1 MAIKYNGKNVINRKT
16 EEEKRREQEEKERR
30 QKELQEKQLGLPSY
44 MFKYAPPDLDWK
56 PTGTAQK
63 GQITSVKQKS
73 SGLIYPAAQLALKAK
88 YKRDQVEEQL
98 KNAGK
103 VTISGG
109 NAFVPGDKSVKMPE
123 VGSKDGNKA
132 VGREVGDSDL
142 GLRTSKEVLNS
153 FLSFLEKENK
163 SAQDVIDN
171 PDMAENDPEKIKAQ
185 KDQTRLKEYQKN
197 ALTQLDALPK
207 EATESQP
214 TATPKTRQEGDAFT
228 QKIQAGQNK
237 QAQQGYQPIPK
248 VLSKEAQYMWHITY
262 VPQNTEGEDYV
273 KWLQDGMDLGLYDR
287 KDVNALIA
295 QAGRSDDPLE
305 QYMALDDSQKSG
317 WLRSAGEN
325 VQQLLTMEAAKRYNQ
340 QHPYATDRDELLAK
354 QEYYTG
360 LRDEAQ
366 KRLDFLNGTI
376 GIEFAPEG
384 EMPYTV
390 RDRTNHYYRDP
401 RYREQI
407 DEKFY
412 DAIVGE
418 GEYQKQLAEFMADPE
433 YGPDAMELLMTEAW
447 DAYEHGEY
455 SNLYYILTGKN
466 DYSEMESQ
474 LGYAKDQLNTI
485 QGRLNLYDQYDAF
498 MSGYTG
504 AQRESYD
511 PAKDRGYD
519 SLVDY
524 GTPNMPKTRPTY
536 QDPNTKDVH
545 RIYSFINL
553 GKEYKAYIDNAA
565 GGNEDATK
573 VTAAYGK
580 AALMLPE
587 EIEIFNGY
595 YNAGQYKEASEFLN
609 GLSMALN
616 DRYAKYE
623 EIENR
628 EQARKYPV
636 MSSLE
641 TLLAEQMS
649 GALAIPRTFAGFAG
663 EKSVYDPNSA
673 WYASSRYTEQ
683 TQGEIANM
691 IGGEGGKFYLAGMN
705 TLRNL
710 TNAAM
715 VALAGVPASGR
726 AAAGLAMFA
735 TQIYQD
741 QTYKYLKETNDYGK
755 AAGMAT
761 LDAVLETLEEM
772 LPYEV
777 MLSGGG
783 NIILNFLANGTSEA
797 LEELTGATVG
807 EAIKGLIAGRQ
818 DWEKRKDQIYN
829 EGGYTDDSGNWITL
843 DTSDSNK
850 ALAEA
855 QTQAWKEKG
864 HEIIEN
870 TVAGFVG
877 GSLGASYGVWQ
888 NYNENKYWG
897 KKVRGRQNIIGN
909 ETGADQLINAALG
922 MKDDT
927 ASKKLALKIS
937 ENANNG
943 KEASDAQIGKL
954 ARTMATETN
963 AEIADIVRGTVKWK
977 IHMELTEAGA
987 SPEYAGEAAPILAD
1001 AVMDDGKM
1009 NKSDVAAVAKDKR
1022 GIEVLKSWL
1031 VRGSE
1036 KTEEALEEKKVG
1048 KDTMNTMK
1056 ANSTVKSLLQ
1066 GENKYVYSGFVAR
1079 EINDAHKSANMAS
1092 EDVIAT
1098 AKGRRAGRGTDAVWT
1113 TADQGDQ
1120 IVQVIGKEGN
1130 KYRIKTEDGNTQ
1142 LVDAGSLQA
1151 ASDVLG
1157 TVMELGNRNNIKLE
1171 DEAVNAILRGYEDNK
1186 GLSGEKYVN
1195 DAINAYLRFRTGGT
1209 MEKSSLTDETLEQI
1223 RETAEAVNKREHESN
1238 LAEGKNQMMTAPGKG
1253 TIVYQNESGE
1263 HEFGSFAW
1271 KNALKSLDANRRTQ
1285 ANALAQLT
1293 TMIGTHV
1300 VLKYEPGTAAFGW
1313 EDSGTGRIV
1322 INLAATDSSGS
1333 SRHILTIAAHEMT
1346 HWLQQNSDEGYRE
1359 LRQFVFDQ
1367 LRKQGGEDAVE
1378 KLIMMTMGD
1387 YRAAARNSN
1396 NKNFELPSI
1405 ERAMAEVVA
1414 NACDQVLSNTKLI
1427 ETLQN
1432 ENPNLYE
1439 KVRGFVADF
1448 VKRIQDAIG
1457 NEELYNDSRESRL
1470 LKKAGQEVFDQLQEK
1485 WMIARNEAVNRERTP
1500 GTEKENG
1507 QQYSIAQ
1514 NGIDK
1519 GMSDNE
1525 RYIALKETKINISD
1539 ATGKLGGDFIADFAK
1554 MDTAEKE
1561 TALAEL
1567 AREEGLI
1574 KGKTAAKKLTNSNL
1588 SIKAE
1593 FSKIAI
1599 HESMRNQKTGYT
1611 NLAALMPVFEETYYN
1626 AVPILVQGDRYL
1638 HTINKTSHIDS
1649 FAYLLGAY
1657 KYNGNI
1663 IPVQFEI
1670 KAMEDDNNR
1679 LYVVATIKDDTIVV
1693 ESQVNNRQQGSAP
1706 VSSVISIEDIIKNV
1720 NPSDVNIL
1728 SNIPSGFLTQDQ
1740 LKGKRTGL
1748 KEKGDYFKNKA
1759 ITKGTYNNGVGNVTV
1774 NRIDEAIAYYGSRGN
1789 TDYSKAYMA
1798 YISPENFLS
1807 LTTANEEGIENTSR
1821 VMVVDEMRDDQTPF
1835 LKYNQKT
1842 GEVTGHEGRHRIE
1855 AMKQSGV
1862 KQVAVLL
1869 IPDGEQGRYTRET
1882 IISKEFKGQ
1891 RLSNGKKATGKA
1903 TLENIIPVNEKHRE
1917 ELISTFSNSEN
1928 WFQYSVPQ
1936 RDVDVSAWKRYQM
1949 RDGELYMMDNND
1961 NETKLTGLDRE
1972 YVEAWWNH
1980 DWTRMEEILA
1990 DKIRENGAIPFK
2002 TPNAY
2007 TSPSH
2012 QWVANAIKTGNT
2024 MAIGQAAQEMAQ
2036 LVPDNAV
2043 LVPMPNHHGQT
2054 TDDTDTVVLAEA
2066 ISKIT
2071 GRPVIRALAGV
2082 ERESRKA
2089 DKEKPKSQQMKA
2101 VDLGFRQVEKIP
2113 EGTVPYFIDNVI
2125 ASGLTAEAA
2134 HRAMG
2139 NNGVT
2144 LAYAKSTRSA
2154 NDGLKRA
2161 NVTFYDTSK
2170 QYGSYLIPL
2179 SERIDMSR
2187 KGYAGTK
2194 FSVQQMNQD
2203 YMAAVNDG
2211 DMQKAQELVVKAAEN
2226 AGYTVHAYH
2235 GTGRA
2240 DRVGTVFLPERATS
2254 GPMAYFT
2261 DSREIAEHYSKDKQ
2275 DTSIAYDEEYEDY
2288 FKQFRTKDR
2297 NGRNIAIG
2305 DLWKQLSYSER
2316 QRITEAGRHISWDDE
2331 VENIIYNPEARNGNG
2346 GFTDWVLRE
2355 KRGNAIEALIEAWLQ
2370 GGDLYS
2376 REEMF
2381 LDVLKMA
2388 GIKNVTYNDPY
2399 ARHEKVYD
2407 TLLKIQNP
2415 FQTSKMY
2422 NKEFL
2427 EGLESWWW
2435 DQDQDKY
2442 NVLTANADPWD
2453 KNSRTV
2459 LQWIEYAE
2467 YDLENGN
2474 SHAWTTI
2481 PDAVTDYLRSLG
2493 YDGIQDTGGK
2503 NGGDEH
2509 TVWIPFSSE
2518 QVKSSEPV
2526 TYDDNGEV
2534 IPLSERFNPDQ
2545 KDIRYSVQQME
2556 KTYESLNVSP
2566 DVYFR
2571 GTMEQINAAETAEAA
2586 RAEEFRKLIDTNEF
2600 MALEFMKPD
2609 GRREILHR
2617 SSRPGV
2623 RYQLSYIGSDGEP
2636 TMHES
2641 YGRIEG
2647 ENAGGETVH
2656 RMEELYDHFVRE
2668 NLRSDL
2674 NISVMEDRNEEKDT
2688 RRYSIDQGDMNVQ
2701 VWLQGLTESSLSTAQ
2716 EKTMLRQYQ
2725 DLKKGLDVMRG
2736 LNEERRRKLEK
2747 LLAKQNPSAYDRKQ
2761 IRDLQAVMQA
2771 KQREID
2777 RQEEKLA
2784 KVTGDKGF
2792 ARLMYT
2798 QAKIMEDLVNGR
2810 TADDVRHTVDAIS
2823 RELEAVKKEMAER
2836 SEQLK
2841 TLAAKE
2847 AVIRIRQQLN
2857 SAGLKRIAA
2866 KLKTDLNSNLSN
2878 TEIENRLA
2886 LMALKMKEGKVDSDE
2901 VTELADMLIGKM
2913 NPAYDSYVLE
2923 TLRGRT
2929 ITLNKNQLAELKGQ
2943 NRTVREIQQELA
2955 GTGIRIRTT
2964 GGNTL
2969 DQNWDELCDLLPQ
2982 LNREASD
2989 ADMLDNLLDLVVSER
3004 RAARAEGA
3012 NNDQVAAMVVTAA
3025 ADLIPEIVTDKKSM
3039 QLIRET
3045 LKYIAEMSRQAGETA
3060 KAMEE
3065 LNSLMDRLQTKGRQA
3080 KSTLGTLE
3088 NKIHDAIEYNN
3099 KLTEQ
3104 SEAATWKEER
3114 RKLINSLNSEHA
3126 QAMIAQQQEFRER
3139 IEKDRKARNTQAENA
3154 ALRRR
3159 INTNITRVRALLMR
3173 ESAQK
3178 NIPEHM
3184 KPLARHMLEKIVNN
3198 DLVGRKISGISRE
3211 DLQETKRV
3219 LDAWKAQDG
3228 EYNPDSLKG
3237 LDDAV
3242 QDALY
3247 NAVEDLISG
3256 IEYYNESAKGH
3267 SLQENLDRYNGALT
3281 EISNAVSTITGI
3293 INAERTISLGDRRVL
3308 LDDMAY
3314 KVQESTGGRRAKE
3327 FTGRAGLAIAN
3338 LRKAVVSGNLTPE
3351 YFFRT
3356 LKNAGLDDLW
3366 EEYHRAEN
3374 RNGLELMK
3382 AQTKLDEIAKKYGY
3396 KNWDMD
3402 KRLTVKLDSGDVS
3415 MTLGQIMSLY
3425 ATWKREH
3432 TLGPAMSNHLQMGG
3446 FYTEESDP
3454 RQGFLGRRVVDLRA
3468 HRVNEQDM
3476 QLVQS
3481 LMTDEQQQFVD
3492 EIVSYMSNEM
3502 SELGNE
3508 ASMKAY
3514 GIKMY
3519 KESYYFPFKMWD
3531 GIKARASNDSGSAAA
3546 ANERAFHPSF
3556 SKTRQHNANNA
3567 VMIGDFMTTAAD
3579 HIVGMINYA
3588 TMGLANE
3595 NLQRVLNKQVPEGD
3609 RLDTMT
3615 KRTIRTVLQEAY
3627 GKEATDYLAKLQE
3640 QLNGGVSRIDRTLY
3654 DRALTLFR
3662 KNAVAGSMSVALQQ
3676 PLSYIRAAMMI
3687 NPKYLAG
3694 ALSPVYWRGSFK
3706 EMMAHSGVAVIKKM
3720 GRFDMG
3726 FGAGAREFITPEGK
3740 EGRVRQAWDAV
3751 TEKATILPELMDQM
3765 TWTRMWSAVKMEQH
3779 ALHPEMDVHSDAF
3792 LDMVGERFNDVMRKT
3807 QVYDSTLTKS
3817 QNMRSQ
3823 NPFVKSITSF
3833 MAEPTLT
3840 LNVLA
3845 DAARNAGEKGGKVR
3859 LAKALATFALSAAA
3873 QAAVKAIMSSGR
3885 SPDDKKTW
3893 YENFAYRFWT
3903 NLIQEADVANLVP
3916 GYNDL
3921 IMLLKNG
3928 KLDDDAMGAIGKI
3941 FTAFEKM
3948 TQVASPDKIND
3959 YRAWEDGPAQ
3969 IIQLFSQLPAK
3980 NIMRDLRA
3988 MYNWFIGKPYAQRE
4002 DSAAVL
4008 KLQRDAAAMTADNL
4022 LGVIVAKLGEAGYK
4036 TTNKA
4041 YYGRMFDAMQRGDQ
4055 EAADEIREY
4064 LQLAKNVKDEAIE
4077 SGLRSQAKENLAPAE
4092 SSQWMIDNDLMDS
4105 TGTITTQYKKG
4116 DITADEAKKLYKA
4129 ADPKL
4134 SDDDIW
4140 WKIDQADY
4148 YKETGETKTGY
4159 YYRLGPAL
4167 ETNRSEQINA
4177 VIKDLLKHGRTK
4189 EQVKTQIN
4197 TELKQKYLE
4206 SDSAGRVRIRD
4217 EMQKAYK
4224 AAGYTVDDA
4233 NKQIEKWK
4241 KDAEKKK

>member
-16 EEEKRREQEEKERR
+16 EEEKRREQEEKETR

-44 MFKYAPPDLDWK
+44 MFKYAPPDLNWE

-171 PDMAENDPEKIKAQ
+171 PDIAENDPEKIKAQ

-207 EATESQP
+207 ETDERQP
-214 TATPKTRQEGDAFT
+214 MITTNYTPEENAFT

-248 VLSKEAQYMWHITY
+248 VLSKEAQYMWHITH
-262 VPQNTEGEDYV
+262 VPQDTEGEDYV

-287 KDVNALIA
+287 KDVNAEIA
-295 QAGRSDDPLE
+295 QTGNTTPYDE
-305 QYMALDDSQKSG
+305 YKALAEEYKSG
-317 WLRSAGEN
+317 AWN
-325 VQQLLTMEAAKRYNQ
+325 YRYNKQ
-340 QHPYATDRDELLAK
+340 QQNIVGLEKAWEYADSYQYGSDRGRLEEELK
-354 QEYYTG
+354 YYTG
-360 LRDEAQ
+360 QLDEANKLIAGHDSQ
-366 KRLDFLNGTI
+366 QENQIRVNLNNLNSVELI
-376 GIEFAPEG
+376 LPG
-384 EMPYTV
+384 EPIQYLTGRNEEYNNDINYKMWA
-390 RDRTNHYYRDP
+390 
-401 RYREQI
+401 
-407 DEKFY
+407 DEAFY
-412 DAIVGE
+412 DAVMGQ
-418 GEYQKQLAEFMADPE
+418 GAYNDVLDYNDAHQKNR
-433 YGPDAMELLMTEAW
+433 ELDEALDKKLDEAW
-447 DAYEHGEY
+447 TAFEEGRKDDIY
-455 SNLYYILTGKN
+455 NILTGSKTSLG
-466 DYSEMESQ
+466 DYVSQ
-474 LGYAKDQLNTI
+474 RNYAENKI
-485 QGRLNLYDQYDAF
+485 QETQAKLKKYDQIDAALSQYDGI
-498 MSGYTG
+498 SG
-504 AQRESYD
+504 ADYD
-511 PAKDRGYD
+511 PALDRGRETLWTYD
-519 SLVDY
+519 DEY
-524 GTPNMPKTRPTY
+524 H
-536 QDPNTKDVH
+536 DPNVPYASPFTTDVH
-545 RIYSFINL
+545 RIYSFINK
-553 GKEYKAYIDNAA
+553 GKEYQAYLDFVA
-565 GGNEDATK
+565 GGNVDNAK
-573 VTAAYGK
+573 VSEAYGK
-580 AALMLPE
+580 SALMNKE
-587 EIEIFNGY
+587 MKRKFNDLYRQGKY
-595 YNAGQYKEASEFLN
+595 DEAAAFLN
-609 GLSMALN
+609 GISVYLN
-616 DRYAKYE
+616 EMYSDYEHIYTEELARQLPITSSIYATGSE
-623 EIENR
+623 M
-628 EQARKYPV
+628 V
-636 MSSLE
+636 
-641 TLLAEQMS
+641 S
-649 GALAIPRTFAGFAG
+649 GAAGIARTFAGMAG
-663 EKSVYDPNSA
+663 DKSVEDPNSA
-673 WYASSRYTEQ
+673 WYASTRKSEQ
-683 TQGEIANM
+683 IQQGIADM
-691 IGGEGGKFYLAGMN
+691 IGGTGGKVYLAGMN
-705 TLRNL
+705 TLRNMM
-710 TNAAM
+710 NAATIS
-715 VALAGVPASGR
+715 ALGITGPWAS
-726 AAAGLAMFA
+726 AAGLTLFA
-735 TQIYQD
+735 AQIYQD
-741 QTYKYLKETNDYGK
+741 QTYKYLEETHDYNK
-755 AAGMAT
+755 AVSYAL
-761 LDAVLETLEEM
+761 LDALLETLEEK
-772 LPYEV
+772 LPYDT
-777 MLSGGG
+777 MLNGGPNLLK
-783 NIILNFLANGTSEA
+783 NILANVGSEMG
-797 LEELTGATVG
+797 EEFTGATLFDT
-807 EAIKGLIAGRQ
+807 IKGMIKGE
-818 DWEKRKDQIYN
+818 DEIENRKDQIFN
-829 EGGYTDDSGNWITL
+829 EGGFVDGSGNWTAL
-843 DTSDSNK
+843 DKTNENEAMAK
-850 ALAEA
+850 A
-855 QTQAWKEKG
+855 QIQAMREKG
-864 HEIIEN
+864 QEIIEN
-870 TVAGFVG
+870 TLSGGLGGGLGGF
-877 GSLGASYGVWQ
+877 YGVWQ

-897 KKVRGRQNIIGN
+897 KKIRGRQNIIGN

-963 AEIADIVRGTVKWK
+963 TKIADIAWGAVKWK
-977 IHMELTEAGA
+977 IHRELTEAGA

-1001 AVMDDGKM
+1001 AVMGDGKM

-1036 KTEEALEEKKVG
+1036 KTEEALEEKAG
-1048 KDTMNTMK
+1048 KDTMK
-1056 ANSTVKSLLQ
+1056 ANRTVKSLLQ

-1079 EINDAHKSANMAS
+1079 EINDAHKSANMAG

-1098 AKGRRAGRGTDAVWT
+1098 AKGRRTGRGTDAVWT

-1171 DEAVNAILRGYEDNK
+1171 DEAVNAILRGYEANK

-1223 RETAEAVNKREHESN
+1223 RGTAEAVNKREHENN
-1238 LAEGKNQMMTAPGKG
+1238 LAEGKNQLMTAPGKG

-1263 HEFGSFAW
+1263 HKFGSFAW
-1271 KNALKSLDANRRTQ
+1271 KNALKGLDANRRTQ

-1300 VLKYEPGTAAFGW
+1300 VLKYEPGSAAFGW

-1378 KLIMMTMGD
+1378 KLIMMTMDD
-1387 YRAAARNSN
+1387 YRNAARNSN

-1500 GTEKENG
+1500 GTTKENG
-1507 QQYSIAQ
+1507 QQFAIRQVGSLAAAADAQ
-1514 NGIDK
+1514 
-1519 GMSDNE
+1519 SP
-1525 RYIALKETKINISD
+1525 AHTSETTDRSSTSTEIILTPYEEYVKN
-1539 ATGKLGGDFIADFAK
+1539 KK
-1554 MDTAEKE
+1554 
-1561 TALAEL
+1561 
-1567 AREEGLI
+1567 ARELSEEEIRLNKEYNDAVESGDEERARRMIWEKITNTKGIYPFIVARENYDNKTKEITNLI
-1574 KGKTAAKKLTNSNL
+1574 KGNENQKPSMNAVHTAAVEMSKKLT
-1588 SIKAE
+1588 
-1593 FSKIAI
+1593 
-1599 HESMRNQKTGYT
+1599 
-1611 NLAALMPVFEETYYN
+1611 
-1626 AVPILVQGDRYL
+1626 
-1638 HTINKTSHIDS
+1638 
-1649 FAYLLGAY
+1649 
-1657 KYNGNI
+1657 
-1663 IPVQFEI
+1663 
-1670 KAMEDDNNR
+1670 
-1679 LYVVATIKDDTIVV
+1679 
-1693 ESQVNNRQQGSAP
+1693 
-1706 VSSVISIEDIIKNV
+1706 
-1720 NPSDVNIL
+1720 
-1728 SNIPSGFLTQDQ
+1728 
-1740 LKGKRTGL
+1740 
-1748 KEKGDYFKNKA
+1748 
-1759 ITKGTYNNGVGNVTV
+1759 
-1774 NRIDEAIAYYGSRGN
+1774 
-1789 TDYSKAYMA
+1789 
-1798 YISPENFLS
+1798 
-1807 LTTANEEGIENTSR
+1807 
-1821 VMVVDEMRDDQTPF
+1821 
-1835 LKYNQKT
+1835 
-1842 GEVTGHEGRHRIE
+1842 
-1855 AMKQSGV
+1855 
-1862 KQVAVLL
+1862 
-1869 IPDGEQGRYTRET
+1869 
-1882 IISKEFKGQ
+1882 
-1891 RLSNGKKATGKA
+1891 
-1903 TLENIIPVNEKHRE
+1903 
-1917 ELISTFSNSEN
+1917 
-1928 WFQYSVPQ
+1928 
-1936 RDVDVSAWKRYQM
+1936 
-1949 RDGELYMMDNND
+1949 
-1961 NETKLTGLDRE
+1961 
-1972 YVEAWWNH
+1972 
-1980 DWTRMEEILA
+1980 
-1990 DKIRENGAIPFK
+1990 
-2002 TPNAY
+2002 
-2007 TSPSH
+2007 
-2012 QWVANAIKTGNT
+2012 
-2024 MAIGQAAQEMAQ
+2024 
-2036 LVPDNAV
+2036 DNAV
-2043 LVPMPNHHGQT
+2043 LVPMPGRHGIVEN
-2054 TDDTDTVVLAEA
+2054 DSDTMLLAKEIGA
-2066 ISKIT
+2066 ISGK
-2071 GRPVIRALAGV
+2071 PVIVALEGV
-2082 ERESRKA
+2082 ERGSRHEAKLA
-2089 DKEKPKSQQMKA
+2089 SYKHVQGVKMPMAKDM
-2101 VDLGFRQVEKIP
+2101 GFHQVAEIP
-2113 EGTVPYFIDNVI
+2113 EGKVPFIVDNVVSVGETAKAAIDAIPGSMVLAFSKGKAEKVVWGLKSADITKENGETVPYN
-2125 ASGLTAEAA
+2125 
-2134 HRAMG
+2134 
-2139 NNGVT
+2139 
-2144 LAYAKSTRSA
+2144 
-2154 NDGLKRA
+2154 
-2161 NVTFYDTSK
+2161 
-2170 QYGSYLIPL
+2170 
-2179 SERIDMSR
+2179 ERIRIKDR
-2187 KGYAGTK
+2187 NWRH
-2194 FSVQQMNQD
+2194 SVQQID
-2203 YMAAVNDG
+2203 DAYMAAVNAG
-2211 DMQKAQELVVKAAEN
+2211 DMEEAQRMVDAAAKR
-2226 AGYTVHAYH
+2226 AGYTLEVFH
-2235 GTGRA
+2235 GTGEYFNVFNLGQEGIHLGNKEQASQVASLRYDRRSRYTQYKWGDIRNSVDKMTTEQRESLVNNAYSLGDYIEDYGAIPPFEGSLENAKDVA
-2240 DRVGTVFLPERATS
+2240 DYVDNATAAYAKTDNIDKEDVKLRMLTFNRKTGENVMRLYSKISNPFVINGDLQEWLPYR
-2254 GPMAYFT
+2254 
-2261 DSREIAEHYSKDKQ
+2261 IAE
-2275 DTSIAYDEEYEDY
+2275 TLLLRA
-2288 FKQFRTKDR
+2288 
-2297 NGRNIAIG
+2297 NG
-2305 DLWKQLSYSER
+2305 KK
-2316 QRITEAGRHISWDDE
+2316 
-2331 VENIIYNPEARNGNG
+2331 
-2346 GFTDWVLRE
+2346 VLRRYGNNINVNGSEIKLTDGE
-2355 KRGNAIEALIEAWLQ
+2355 KL
-2370 GGDLYS
+2370 DLS
-2376 REEMF
+2376 
-2381 LDVLKMA
+2381 
-2388 GIKNVTYNDPY
+2388 GIMND
-2399 ARHEKVYD
+2399 
-2407 TLLKIQNP
+2407 
-2415 FQTSKMY
+2415 
-2422 NKEFL
+2422 
-2427 EGLESWWW
+2427 
-2435 DQDQDKY
+2435 Y
-2442 NVLTANADPWD
+2442 NVKDEQWD
-2453 KNSRTV
+2453 KISE
-2459 LQWIEYAE
+2459 I
-2467 YDLENGN
+2467 LEA
-2474 SHAWTTI
+2474 H
-2481 PDAVTDYLRSLG
+2481 G
-2493 YDGIQDTGGK
+2493 YDGIKYMNKYEGDK
-2503 NGGDEH
+2503 NSYSYIALRQSD
-2509 TVWIPFSSE
+2509 
-2518 QVKSSEPV
+2518 VKSADIV
-2526 TYDDNGEV
+2526 TYDDDGNV
-2534 IPLSERFNPDQ
+2534 IPLSERFNRENP
-2545 KDIRYSVQQME
+2545 DIRYSVSQGE
-2556 KTYESLNVSP
+2556 ISNDSGEVL
-2566 DVYFR
+2566 
-2571 GTMEQINAAETAEAA
+2571 
-2586 RAEEFRKLIDTNEF
+2586 AEEIGEDGVARSYSIASWTDKEQATVRKKLLEAGYDKDMVDSWMTEVNDTAAIIMGNPDKLNYVADEDQRFLKPNDEYTYTLDASTLCDKRRVYQGTFNEIQKRLPNTVLLPEELIDLSNMMSRMGYKSPCGICYVESRRRWLGKFTEEFISQYRGKYKPTLADLTTTDGLKELKKNHPEVHDAYIKAMNKKGSANPKVVQLRTDYRGDVRKMRADTVKKLNDDGGLRIQSFSDFEIVHTIDMMQAIMDMAAKGLKGQAYTKVPAFAWIFGDTGVKINLSLIGEGTGLDKNGFLIFSSKEGMDFDEAMKIRKRYGKNVGTILVGISDEHILAAMADDRIDFIIPFHKSGWSQNE
-2600 MALEFMKPD
+2600 LDRVDTLKGYNDYTEYQNERWLVKD
-2609 GRREILHR
+2609 ENGDYIKDKNGRYVSEAIDKKIGNLYPKDYW
-2617 SSRPGV
+2617 SYDKGV
-2623 RYQLSYIGSDGEP
+2623 SG
-2636 TMHES
+2636 T
-2641 YGRIEG
+2641 
-2647 ENAGGETVH
+2647 ENARRYLEKCAEEGRLPKFWNFLHDNGDGNFSLQEDGSTDGYWKTLIDFKMYDNEGNPSEQTVVQPIFNMKMVQKF
-2656 RMEELYDHFVRE
+2656 MEEYEGGANGLPAAMDVVDEFVKQYKE
-2668 NLRSDL
+2668 NHPRKS
-2674 NISVMEDRNEEKDT
+2674 
-2688 RRYSIDQGDMNVQ
+2688 YSIDQGDMNVQ
-2701 VWLQGLTESSLSTAQ
+2701 VWLQGLTEGSLSTAQ

-2747 LLAKQNPSAYDRKQ
+2747 LLAKPNPSAYDRKQ
-2761 IRDLQAVMQA
+2761 IRDLQAVIQA

-2823 RELEAVKKEMAER
+2823 RELETVKKEMAER

-2989 ADMLDNLLDLVVSER
+2989 ADMLDNLLDLVASER

-3256 IEYYNESAKGH
+3256 IEYYNEPAKGH

-3415 MTLGQIMSLY
+3415 MTMGQIMSLY

-3446 FYTEESDP
+3446 FYVEENDP
-3454 RQGFLGRRVVDLRA
+3454 RQGFLGRRVVDLKA

-3556 SKTRQHNANNA
+3556 SKTRLRGANNA

-3640 QLNGGVSRIDRTLY
+3640 QLNGGVSRMDRTLY

-3845 DAARNAGEKGGKVR
+3845 DAARNAGENGGKVR

-3948 TQVASPDKIND
+3948 TQVTSPDKIND

-4002 DSAAVL
+4002 NSAAVL

-4022 LGVIVAKLGEAGYK
+4022 IGVIVAKLGEAGYK
-4036 TTNKA
+4036 TTNNA
-4041 YYGRMFDAMQRGDQ
+4041 YYGRMFQAMQRGDQ
-4055 EAADEIREY
+4055 AEADQIREY
-4064 LQLAKNVKDEAIE
+4064 LELAKGVDDKKIE
-4077 SGLRSQAKENLAPAE
+4077 SGLRSQARDNLAPAE
-4092 SSQWMIDNDLMDS
+4092 SSQWMIDNDLMDG
-4105 TGTITTQYKKG
+4105 TGTITTQYKEG

-4129 ADPKL
+4129 ADPEL

-4140 WKIDQADY
+4140 WKIDRADY
-4148 YKETGETKTGY
+4148 QKETGKTETGY

-4177 VIKDLLKHGRTK
+4177 VIKDLLQHGKTK

-4206 SDSAGRVRIRD
+4206 ADNSGRVRIRD

>member
-1 MAIKYNGKNVINRKT
+1 MAVRTLQSSVLERAKAWDAQRKKDKPVYNIQTSYGSRPVYQDEFNKLVSARRTELAEEKKQQRQDEMAEHGITQPGAVAVFNAHKDMEDYKQALQRAGLRAGIEDTLKQVNQTGKLAYNPTEVKLRTGLNKDAQAGLQAKIDNENDIINNQGRKENDPAVITAKKNLKELQDRLTETQRQANEIPKMGTAHWPAPSRMYTREEEEKINHIQSRLEKGKTKNQDVQLVMADWAKQMALGRNYSNITNEQEYVQWLNQAADAGVMTPEEKKNAKKYAYMYNAPDIKNSRAYSQYIQDGIEQGIFDDEDEITMWSTKKLNADLADLIARRDQDQTNRMNNGEINAELYKKMLDRDRLEILATGEIPSVWEGNAPAEEFLDVIRSGKKPADYDKYSDQYDAWMYDFIYGDNAWNREFINGT
-16 EEEKRREQEEKERR
+16 EEESDRAYERVEELWNRFENGTISDLADSYNDEIGNLQDKAYTHETNLDRQIKAYQDELNRRETVTKYGGNLQGQQYDPSLLGEDLELQYGDNLFGNRSANGENDMDYMYFYINRVAGTEQDRGDGMIGELTEVQDAENPYAKYSFMDYEQVAKFNELYNSG
-30 QKELQEKQLGLPSY
+30 QKEAARAYLQ
-44 MFKYAPPDLDWK
+44 ALD
-56 PTGTAQK
+56 PYLSQMARGRAEELRYNASK
-63 GQITSVKQKS
+63 GQYGGWYGLGTIFRQPVAGLMGTVGTVVSLMGNEDAKNPNSNWYKLQKMNDTTRGARAESWGDFFADNFGEEYRATGEWLNGLTYSIADNIMAMAIAKGTGLTFNYNMSSKAAERVIQFVMS
-73 SGLIYPAAQLALKAK
+73 SGATATEMVNRLESGMDPTEAAIRAIGKGFIEAITEKYSIEAMLKPDVKDMLGNWKKVGVLLAKNTFAEGSEEGASDILSTIWDEMLSGIYGH
-88 YKRDQVEEQL
+88 E
-98 KNAGK
+98 
-103 VTISGG
+103 
-109 NAFVPGDKSVKMPE
+109 
-123 VGSKDGNKA
+123 
-132 VGREVGDSDL
+132 SDL
-142 GLRTSKEVLNS
+142 K
-153 FLSFLEKENK
+153 
-163 SAQDVIDN
+163 Q
-171 PDMAENDPEKIKAQ
+171 
-185 KDQTRLKEYQKN
+185 EY
-197 ALTQLDALPK
+197 
-207 EATESQP
+207 
-214 TATPKTRQEGDAFT
+214 
-228 QKIQAGQNK
+228 
-237 QAQQGYQPIPK
+237 
-248 VLSKEAQYMWHITY
+248 
-262 VPQNTEGEDYV
+262 
-273 KWLQDGMDLGLYDR
+273 
-287 KDVNALIA
+287 NALIA
-295 QAGRSDDPLE
+295 NGMSEEEASRQVLNNWMEQLGSDVLAGALSGFVLSGGRVALNSLE
-305 QYMALDDSQKSG
+305 QQVTGSKINSQGNETAGKSG
-317 WLRSAGEN
+317 VE
-325 VQQLLTMEAAKRYNQ
+325 QLIEAAKGMSADTESRQLAEQLYEKTKKGKKVSNSEAGRLAQNIAYETNEQVGEIAKGTVEQLVADTMKENGATGDQIAATAGIIAEAVVNNKKLTKEQLSTVAQVKQAVEAYRDFMTDEGQMVASMVVNAEPEVQTAKSVQETVSKLITGESAAIISRKLSKDVIESAKKAKLATEDDIAEAEGKRSKTGTDVIVDNEIVQVTGKSGNSYQILKADGTAATVGATAVQPIDLQIGTLMGFSEKNSNILGEKGFNAITAGIADNRKIAAGRYM
-340 QHPYATDRDELLAK
+340 E
-354 QEYYTG
+354 
-360 LRDEAQ
+360 EALKVYMAARTQ
-366 KRLDFLNGTI
+366 
-376 GIEFAPEG
+376 G
-384 EMPYTV
+384 EMPT
-390 RDRTNHYYRDP
+390 TSIN
-401 RYREQI
+401 
-407 DEKFY
+407 K
-412 DAIVGE
+412 GT
-418 GEYQKQLAEFMADPE
+418 AESI
-433 YGPDAMELLMTEAW
+433 W
-447 DAYEHGEY
+447 
-455 SNLYYILTGKN
+455 
-466 DYSEMESQ
+466 
-474 LGYAKDQLNTI
+474 
-485 QGRLNLYDQYDAF
+485 
-498 MSGYTG
+498 
-504 AQRESYD
+504 
-511 PAKDRGYD
+511 
-519 SLVDY
+519 
-524 GTPNMPKTRPTY
+524 
-536 QDPNTKDVH
+536 
-545 RIYSFINL
+545 
-553 GKEYKAYIDNAA
+553 NAA
-565 GGNEDATK
+565 Q
-573 VTAAYGK
+573 
-580 AALMLPE
+580 E
-587 EIEIFNGY
+587 ENQTE
-595 YNAGQYKEASEFLN
+595 SEKR
-609 GLSMALN
+609 M
-616 DRYAKYE
+616 
-623 EIENR
+623 
-628 EQARKYPV
+628 
-636 MSSLE
+636 
-641 TLLAEQMS
+641 
-649 GALAIPRTFAGFAG
+649 
-663 EKSVYDPNSA
+663 
-673 WYASSRYTEQ
+673 
-683 TQGEIANM
+683 
-691 IGGEGGKFYLAGMN
+691 
-705 TLRNL
+705 
-710 TNAAM
+710 
-715 VALAGVPASGR
+715 ASG
-726 AAAGLAMFA
+726 
-735 TQIYQD
+735 Q
-741 QTYKYLKETNDYGK
+741 
-755 AAGMAT
+755 
-761 LDAVLETLEEM
+761 LEVT
-772 LPYEV
+772 
-777 MLSGGG
+777 
-783 NIILNFLANGTSEA
+783 
-797 LEELTGATVG
+797 
-807 EAIKGLIAGRQ
+807 
-818 DWEKRKDQIYN
+818 
-829 EGGYTDDSGNWITL
+829 
-843 DTSDSNK
+843 
-850 ALAEA
+850 
-855 QTQAWKEKG
+855 
-864 HEIIEN
+864 
-870 TVAGFVG
+870 
-877 GSLGASYGVWQ
+877 
-888 NYNENKYWG
+888 
-897 KKVRGRQNIIGN
+897 
-909 ETGADQLINAALG
+909 
-922 MKDDT
+922 
-927 ASKKLALKIS
+927 
-937 ENANNG
+937 
-943 KEASDAQIGKL
+943 
-954 ARTMATETN
+954 
-963 AEIADIVRGTVKWK
+963 
-977 IHMELTEAGA
+977 
-987 SPEYAGEAAPILAD
+987 
-1001 AVMDDGKM
+1001 
-1009 NKSDVAAVAKDKR
+1009 
-1022 GIEVLKSWL
+1022 
-1031 VRGSE
+1031 
-1036 KTEEALEEKKVG
+1036 
-1048 KDTMNTMK
+1048 
-1056 ANSTVKSLLQ
+1056 
-1066 GENKYVYSGFVAR
+1066 
-1079 EINDAHKSANMAS
+1079 
-1092 EDVIAT
+1092 
-1098 AKGRRAGRGTDAVWT
+1098 
-1113 TADQGDQ
+1113 
-1120 IVQVIGKEGN
+1120 
-1130 KYRIKTEDGNTQ
+1130 
-1142 LVDAGSLQA
+1142 
-1151 ASDVLG
+1151 
-1157 TVMELGNRNNIKLE
+1157 
-1171 DEAVNAILRGYEDNK
+1171 
-1186 GLSGEKYVN
+1186 
-1195 DAINAYLRFRTGGT
+1195 
-1209 MEKSSLTDETLEQI
+1209 
-1223 RETAEAVNKREHESN
+1223 
-1238 LAEGKNQMMTAPGKG
+1238 PGKG
-1253 TIVYQNESGE
+1253 TATFDGTEYGTKEWKNQIKNLSKQQRNQMGAVAEYAKRIGLHVEFINDPENRKI
-1263 HEFGSFAW
+1263 FGSED
-1271 KNALKSLDANRRTQ
+1271 KET
-1285 ANALAQLT
+1285 
-1293 TMIGTHV
+1293 GTITLNIAGKEADMRFGGKVILGGNHHLLV
-1300 VLKYEPGTAAFGW
+1300 V
-1313 EDSGTGRIV
+1313 
-1322 INLAATDSSGS
+1322 
-1333 SRHILTIAAHEMT
+1333 AAHEFT
-1346 HWLQQNSDEGYRE
+1346 HWLEQNSMDSYNE
-1359 LRQFVFDQ
+1359 LRQFVFNK
-1367 LRKQGGEDAVE
+1367 LRAKGQNVEDLVLSKIDA
-1378 KLIMMTMGD
+1378 
-1387 YRAAARNSN
+1387 YRAVT
-1396 NKNFELPSI
+1396 KQELTI
-1405 ERAMAEVVA
+1405 EDAMAEIVA
-1414 NACDQVLSNTKLI
+1414 DACDQVLGNEQVAK
-1427 ETLQN
+1427 ELQKV
-1432 ENPNLYE
+1432 NPNLYD
-1439 KVRGFVADF
+1439 KTRSFVKNMVARISEAVAGMESSASYEARLLMDYRDELSRIWLGTMKEAQAGREGRTGTADANAGVQLSLRLGDYQFAKDVKNDLNLFVKDNAAFKQKFGNDDF
-1448 VKRIQDAIG
+1448 VFGRTPAALIAIDIADKPFVMDQRHLDSLLVHFKDADHKMTAQDLMEIINKSNDPVAIIKSKTRPHNSVVMIVDHEINGHVVVVPVEISTTGNANRVRIDINRMSSAYGKNGLSLILQDAI
-1457 NEELYNDSRESRL
+1457 ETELNGKEPGIYYTN
-1470 LKKAGQEVFDQLQEK
+1470 KNKADYLRGKGLQL
-1485 WMIARNEAVNRERTP
+1485 P
-1500 GTEKENG
+1500 SGTKN
-1507 QQYSIAQ
+1507 
-1514 NGIDK
+1514 N
-1519 GMSDNE
+1519 
-1525 RYIALKETKINISD
+1525 
-1539 ATGKLGGDFIADFAK
+1539 
-1554 MDTAEKE
+1554 
-1561 TALAEL
+1561 
-1567 AREEGLI
+1567 GLI
-1574 KGKTAAKKLTNSNL
+1574 H
-1588 SIKAE
+1588 
-1593 FSKIAI
+1593 KITDNANFV
-1599 HESMRNQKTGYT
+1599 NQKDQHPQNTE
-1611 NLAALMPVFEETYYN
+1611 LLM
-1626 AVPILVQGDRYL
+1626 
-1638 HTINKTSHIDS
+1638 
-1649 FAYLLGAY
+1649 
-1657 KYNGNI
+1657 
-1663 IPVQFEI
+1663 
-1670 KAMEDDNNR
+1670 NN
-1679 LYVVATIKDDTIVV
+1679 
-1693 ESQVNNRQQGSAP
+1693 
-1706 VSSVISIEDIIKNV
+1706 
-1720 NPSDVNIL
+1720 
-1728 SNIPSGFLTQDQ
+1728 
-1740 LKGKRTGL
+1740 LKGK
-1748 KEKGDYFKNKA
+1748 K
-1759 ITKGTYNNGVGNVTV
+1759 
-1774 NRIDEAIAYYGSRGN
+1774 
-1789 TDYSKAYMA
+1789 
-1798 YISPENFLS
+1798 
-1807 LTTANEEGIENTSR
+1807 
-1821 VMVVDEMRDDQTPF
+1821 
-1835 LKYNQKT
+1835 
-1842 GEVTGHEGRHRIE
+1842 
-1855 AMKQSGV
+1855 
-1862 KQVAVLL
+1862 
-1869 IPDGEQGRYTRET
+1869 
-1882 IISKEFKGQ
+1882 
-1891 RLSNGKKATGKA
+1891 
-1903 TLENIIPVNEKHRE
+1903 
-1917 ELISTFSNSEN
+1917 
-1928 WFQYSVPQ
+1928 SVYQQ

-1961 NETKLTGLDRE
+1961 NETRLTGLDRE

-1980 DWTRMEEILA
+1980 DWARMEEILA

-2089 DKEKPKSQQMKA
+2089 DKAKPKSKQMKA
-2101 VDLGFRQVEKIP
+2101 ADLGFRQVAEIP
-2113 EGTVPYFIDNVI
+2113 EGTVPYFVDNVI

-2134 HRAMG
+2134 HRALG

-2194 FSVQQMNQD
+2194 FSVQQMD
-2203 YMAAVNDG
+2203 DAYMAAVNAG
-2211 DMQKAQELVVKAAEN
+2211 DMATANRMVMEKAKE
-2226 AGYTVHAYH
+2226 AGVFLNKRGWPLKLYH
-2235 GTGRA
+2235 GTGRF
-2240 DRVGTVFLPERATS
+2240 GFTVFDTSRTKWNVGALFTTSSRAVASGYSEFGDERGASSKYIEDDGTDATLIKNAKNVLNTEYRRLSQDDVNRIREKLLKDFRKQAEAENEAMNNNQDYYPPDEINLEFWDVVQALDHIVEEDQWFFDEDSEWAKNYIERNELPNYYEEWRKLREYYDNNEEEYRRLKEDGNGYYQLLLNSYEHSDTLADAEYTYKRLLHADDMFIRADSDNIVSRDSLQEHIETLKGKGTYTLYGMPGDNPLEIDAEKS
-2254 GPMAYFT
+2254 FWTGIKAPMIGEGYYST
-2261 DSREIAEHYSKDKQ
+2261 DSIVKWAKENGY
-2275 DTSIAYDEEYEDY
+2275 TS
-2288 FKQFRTKDR
+2288 
-2297 NGRNIAIG
+2297 
-2305 DLWKQLSYSER
+2305 
-2316 QRITEAGRHISWDDE
+2316 
-2331 VENIIYNPEARNGNG
+2331 V
-2346 GFTDWVLRE
+2346 V
-2355 KRGNAIEALIEAWLQ
+2355 
-2370 GGDLYS
+2370 
-2376 REEMF
+2376 
-2381 LDVLKMA
+2381 
-2388 GIKNVTYNDPY
+2388 IKNVMDPGVVNEY
-2399 ARHEKVYD
+2399 GDDYVFFDASQLKSAD
-2407 TLLKIQNP
+2407 T
-2415 FQTSKMY
+2415 
-2422 NKEFL
+2422 
-2427 EGLESWWW
+2427 
-2435 DQDQDKY
+2435 
-2442 NVLTANADPWD
+2442 
-2453 KNSRTV
+2453 
-2459 LQWIEYAE
+2459 
-2467 YDLENGN
+2467 
-2474 SHAWTTI
+2474 
-2481 PDAVTDYLRSLG
+2481 
-2493 YDGIQDTGGK
+2493 
-2503 NGGDEH
+2503 
-2509 TVWIPFSSE
+2509 
-2518 QVKSSEPV
+2518 V

-2571 GTMEQINAAETAEAA
+2571 GTMDQINAAEAAEAA
-2586 RAEEFRKLIDTNEF
+2586 RAEELRKLIDTNEF

-2647 ENAGGETVH
+2647 ENAGNESVH
-2656 RMEELYDHFVRE
+2656 SMEELYDHFVRE

-2747 LLAKQNPSAYDRKQ
+2747 LLAKPNPSAYDRKQ
-2761 IRDLQAVMQA
+2761 IRDLQSVMQA

-2964 GGNTL
+2964 DGNTL

-2989 ADMLDNLLDLVVSER
+2989 ADMLDNLLDLVASER

-3065 LNSLMDRLQTKGRQA
+3065 LNSLMDRLQAKGRQA

-3184 KPLARHMLEKIVNN
+3184 KPIARHMLEKIVNN

-3446 FYTEESDP
+3446 FYVEENDP

-3481 LMTDEQQQFVD
+3481 LMTDEQQKFVD

-3556 SKTRQHNANNA
+3556 SKTRLHGANNA

-3627 GKEATDYLAKLQE
+3627 GKEATDYMAKLQE
-3640 QLNGGVSRIDRTLY
+3640 QLNGGVSRMDRTLY

-3726 FGAGAREFITPEGK
+3726 FGAGAREFISPEGK

-3893 YENFAYRFWT
+3893 YENFEYRFWT

-4008 KLQRDAAAMTADNL
+4008 KLQRDAVAMNADNL

-4036 TTNKA
+4036 TTNNA
-4041 YYGRMFDAMQRGDQ
+4041 YYGRMFQAMQRGDQ
-4055 EAADEIREY
+4055 AEADQIREY
-4064 LQLAKNVKDEAIE
+4064 LELAKGVDDKKIE
-4077 SGLRSQAKENLAPAE
+4077 SGLRSQARDNLAPAE
-4092 SSQWMIDNDLMDS
+4092 SSQWMIDNDLMDG
-4105 TGTITTQYKKG
+4105 TGTITTQYKEG
-4116 DITADEAKKLYKA
+4116 DITADEARKLYKA
-4129 ADPKL
+4129 ADPEL

-4140 WKIDQADY
+4140 WKIDRADY
-4148 YKETGETKTGY
+4148 QKETGETKTGY

-4206 SDSAGRVRIRD
+4206 ADNSGRVRIRD

>member
-1 MAIKYNGKNVINRKT
+1 MAIKYNGKNVMTRKS
-16 EEEKRREQEEKERR
+16 EEEKRREQEEKEAR
-30 QKELQEKQLGLPSY
+30 QKELQEKQLGLSSY
-44 MFKYAPPDLDWK
+44 MFKYAPPDVDWK
-56 PTGTAQK
+56 PKGTTGK
-63 GQITSVKQKS
+63 GQITSVSQKS
-73 SGLIYPAAQLALKAK
+73 NGLIYPAAQAALIAK
-88 YKRDQVEEQL
+88 QKRDQVEEQL

-132 VGREVGDSDL
+132 VGREVGASDL

-163 SAQDVIDN
+163 SAQDVIDRQEI
-171 PDMAENDPEKIKAQ
+171 AENDPEKIKARRDQITLKRQQ
-185 KDQTRLKEYQKN
+185 KR
-197 ALTQLDALPK
+197 ALTQMDSLPK
-207 EATESQP
+207 ETAERQP
-214 TATPKTRQEGDAFT
+214 MVTPKTTPTEAAFM
-228 QKIQAGQNK
+228 QKIQAGQEK

-248 VLSKEAQYMWHITY
+248 VLNKEAQYMWHITH
-262 VPQNTEGEDYV
+262 VPQDTEGEDYV

-287 KDVNALIA
+287 KDVNAEIAQTGKTTPYDEYKALAEEYKSGAWNYRYNKQQQNIVGLEKAWEYADSYQYGSDRGRLEEELNYYTSQLDEANKLIA
-295 QAGRSDDPLE
+295 GHDDQQENQIRVNLSNLNEVELQMPGVPAEHLKGRNERYKNNLE
-305 QYMALDDSQKSG
+305 YQMA
-317 WLRSAGEN
+317 A
-325 VQQLLTMEAAKRYNQ
+325 
-340 QHPYATDRDELLAK
+340 
-354 QEYYTG
+354 
-360 LRDEAQ
+360 DEA
-366 KRLDFLNGTI
+366 
-376 GIEFAPEG
+376 
-384 EMPYTV
+384 
-390 RDRTNHYYRDP
+390 
-401 RYREQI
+401 
-407 DEKFY
+407 FY
-412 DAIVGE
+412 DAIMGQGAYNDVLD
-418 GEYQKQLAEFMADPE
+418 YNDAHQKNRELDDEFDKKL
-433 YGPDAMELLMTEAW
+433 DEAW
-447 DAYEHGEY
+447 TAFEEGRKDDIY
-455 SNLYYILTGKN
+455 NILTGSKTSLG
-466 DYSEMESQ
+466 DYVSQ
-474 LGYAKDQLNTI
+474 RNYAENKI
-485 QGRLNLYDQYDAF
+485 QETQAKLKKYDQIDAALSQYDGI
-498 MSGYTG
+498 SG
-504 AQRESYD
+504 ADYD
-511 PAKDRGYD
+511 PALDRGRETLWTYD
-519 SLVDY
+519 DEY
-524 GTPNMPKTRPTY
+524 H
-536 QDPNTKDVH
+536 DPNVPYESPFTTDVH
-545 RIYSFINL
+545 RIYSFINK
-553 GKEYKAYIDNAA
+553 GKEYQAYLDFVA
-565 GGNEDATK
+565 GGNVDNAK
-573 VTAAYGK
+573 VSEAYGK
-580 AALMLPE
+580 SALMNKE
-587 EIEIFNGY
+587 MKRKFNDLYRQGKY
-595 YNAGQYKEASEFLN
+595 DEAAAFLN
-609 GLSMALN
+609 GISVYLN
-616 DRYAKYE
+616 EMYSDYEHIYTEELARQTPITSSIYATGSE
-623 EIENR
+623 M
-628 EQARKYPV
+628 V
-636 MSSLE
+636 
-641 TLLAEQMS
+641 S
-649 GALAIPRTFAGFAG
+649 GVAGIARTFAGLAG
-663 EKSVYDPNSA
+663 DKSVEDPNSA
-673 WYASSRYTEQ
+673 WYASTRKSEQ
-683 TQGEIANM
+683 IQQGIADM
-691 IGGEGGKFYLAGMN
+691 IGGTGGKVYLAGMN
-705 TLRNL
+705 TLRNMM
-710 TNAAM
+710 NAATIS
-715 VALAGVPASGR
+715 ALGITGPWSS
-726 AAAGLAMFA
+726 AAGLTLFA
-735 TQIYQD
+735 AQIYQD
-741 QTYKYLKETNDYGK
+741 QTYKYLEETHDYNK
-755 AAGMAT
+755 AVSYAL
-761 LDAVLETLEEM
+761 LDALLETLEEK
-772 LPYEV
+772 LPYDT
-777 MLSGGG
+777 MLKGGPNLLK
-783 NIILNFLANGTSEA
+783 NILANVGSEMG
-797 LEELTGATVG
+797 EEFTGATLFDT
-807 EAIKGLIAGRQ
+807 IKGMIKGE
-818 DWEKRKDQIYN
+818 DEIENRKDQIFN
-829 EGGYTDDSGNWITL
+829 EGGFVDGSGNWTAL
-843 DTSDSNK
+843 DKTNENEAMAK
-850 ALAEA
+850 A
-855 QTQAWKEKG
+855 QIQAMREKG
-864 HEIIEN
+864 QEIIEN
-870 TVAGFVG
+870 TIGGGLGGGLGGF
-877 GSLGASYGVWQ
+877 YGVWQ

-943 KEASDAQIGKL
+943 KEASDAQIGNL

-963 AEIADIVRGTVKWK
+963 TKIADIAWGAVKWK
-977 IHMELTEAGA
+977 IHRELTEAGA

-1001 AVMDDGKM
+1001 AVMGDGKM

-1022 GIEVLKSWL
+1022 GIAVLKSWL

-1036 KTEEALEEKKVG
+1036 KTEEALEEKAG
-1048 KDTMNTMK
+1048 KDTMK
-1056 ANSTVKSLLQ
+1056 ANRTVKSLLQ

-1098 AKGRRAGRGTDAVWT
+1098 AKGKRAGRGTDAVWT

-1171 DEAVNAILRGYEDNK
+1171 DEAVNAILRGYEANK

-1263 HEFGSFAW
+1263 HKFGSFAW
-1271 KNALKSLDANRRTQ
+1271 KNALKGLDANRRTQ

-1378 KLIMMTMGD
+1378 KLIMMTMDD
-1387 YRAAARNSN
+1387 YRNAARNSN

-1485 WMIARNEAVNRERTP
+1485 WMIARNEAVNRERTEAE
-1500 GTEKENG
+1500 GKTNGAEKFSINQLGLEEISEEDKENIK
-1507 QQYSIAQ
+1507 SR
-1514 NGIDK
+1514 NGVVVDNINDMLNAINEARTTDK
-1519 GMSDNE
+1519 KSHIFIGLLSE
-1525 RYIALKETKINISD
+1525 TTKEQLRKETGNKNLFRDGDYAFGFTYDNVRHFDKHFSTDEDVAGGILEVFRMFSD
-1539 ATGKLGGDFIADFAK
+1539 H
-1554 MDTAEKE
+1554 DTATAMTDE
-1561 TALAEL
+1561 TNH
-1567 AREEGLI
+1567 
-1574 KGKTAAKKLTNSNL
+1574 TKLVLT
-1588 SIKAE
+1588 KAE
-1593 FSKIAI
+1593 NTYEFTGVADLSRRRRNAI
-1599 HESMRNQKTGYT
+1599 VKT
-1611 NLAALMPVFEETYYN
+1611 
-1626 AVPILVQGDRYL
+1626 IYL
-1638 HTINKTSHIDS
+1638 TK
-1649 FAYLLGAY
+1649 
-1657 KYNGNI
+1657 GNI
-1663 IPVQFEI
+1663 KNWRSLNPAVSLRSGTNYAGSLLPGQSISQN
-1670 KAMEDDNNR
+1670 KNN
-1679 LYVVATIKDDTIVV
+1679 
-1693 ESQVNNRQQGSAP
+1693 VNN
-1706 VSSVISIEDIIKNV
+1706 SVV
-1720 NPSDVNIL
+1720 
-1728 SNIPSGFLTQDQ
+1728 
-1740 LKGKRTGL
+1740 
-1748 KEKGDYFKNKA
+1748 
-1759 ITKGTYNNGVGNVTV
+1759 
-1774 NRIDEAIAYYGSRGN
+1774 
-1789 TDYSKAYMA
+1789 
-1798 YISPENFLS
+1798 
-1807 LTTANEEGIENTSR
+1807 
-1821 VMVVDEMRDDQTPF
+1821 
-1835 LKYNQKT
+1835 
-1842 GEVTGHEGRHRIE
+1842 
-1855 AMKQSGV
+1855 
-1862 KQVAVLL
+1862 
-1869 IPDGEQGRYTRET
+1869 
-1882 IISKEFKGQ
+1882 
-1891 RLSNGKKATGKA
+1891 
-1903 TLENIIPVNEKHRE
+1903 
-1917 ELISTFSNSEN
+1917 
-1928 WFQYSVPQ
+1928 Q

-1980 DWTRMEEILA
+1980 DWASMEEILA

-2089 DKEKPKSQQMKA
+2089 DKAKPKSQQMKA
-2101 VDLGFRQVEKIP
+2101 ADLGFRQVEEIP

-2134 HRAMG
+2134 HRALG

-2275 DTSIAYDEEYEDY
+2275 DTSIAYDEEYGDY

-2388 GIKNVTYNDPY
+2388 GIENVTYNDPY

-2407 TLLKIQNP
+2407 TLLKIQKP

-2427 EGLESWWW
+2427 EGLEDWWW

-2503 NGGDEH
+2503 NGGAEH

-2571 GTMEQINAAETAEAA
+2571 GTMDQINAAEAAEAA

-2617 SSRPGV
+2617 SSRTGV

-2656 RMEELYDHFVRE
+2656 SMEELYDHFVRE

-2701 VWLQGLTESSLSTAQ
+2701 VWLQGLTEGSLSTAQ

-2747 LLAKQNPSAYDRKQ
+2747 LLAKPNPSAYDRKQ
-2761 IRDLQAVMQA
+2761 IRDLQAVIQA

-2886 LMALKMKEGKVDSDE
+2886 LLALKMKEGKVDSDE

-2989 ADMLDNLLDLVVSER
+2989 ADMLDNLLDLVASER

-3065 LNSLMDRLQTKGRQA
+3065 LNSLMDRLQAKGRQA

-3159 INTNITRVRALLMR
+3159 INTNITRVRALLIR

-3327 FTGRAGLAIAN
+3327 FTGRAGLTIAN

-3356 LKNAGLDDLW
+3356 LKNAGLDDMW

-3382 AQTKLDEIAKKYGY
+3382 AQVRLDEIAKKYGY

-3446 FYTEESDP
+3446 FYVEENDP

-3481 LMTDEQQQFVD
+3481 LMTDDQQQFVD

-3556 SKTRQHNANNA
+3556 SKTRLHGANNA

-3640 QLNGGVSRIDRTLY
+3640 QLNGGVSRIDRTIY

-3694 ALSPVYWRGSFK
+3694 ALSPVYWHGSFK

-3726 FGAGAREFITPEGK
+3726 FGAGAREFISPEGK

-3779 ALHPEMDVHSDAF
+3779 ALHPEMDIHSNEF

-3928 KLDDDAMGAIGKI
+3928 KLDDDALGAIGKI

-4002 DSAAVL
+4002 NSAAVL

-4116 DITADEAKKLYKA
+4116 DITADEAMKLYKA

-4189 EQVKTQIN
+4189 EQVKQQIN

-4206 SDSAGRVRIRD
+4206 ADNSGRVRIRD